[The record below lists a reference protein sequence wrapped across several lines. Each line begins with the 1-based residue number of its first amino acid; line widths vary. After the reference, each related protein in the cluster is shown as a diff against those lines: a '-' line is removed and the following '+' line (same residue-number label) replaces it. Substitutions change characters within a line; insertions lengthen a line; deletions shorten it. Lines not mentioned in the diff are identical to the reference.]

1 MKFVYKFISTLI
13 FASLGFTQAYAV
25 CVEQSLTIHNIER
38 TEVVC
43 TPIIASVSMPV
54 LLVFHGRGGSGANI
68 AEGVRFHEAW
78 PEALVVYLDGLPG
91 IPAPYDKEGR
101 YPGWQLN
108 PGEANDRDVEFVDAT
123 LINLE
128 KQFKI
133 DKQKIFATGHSNGS
147 RFLGVLLAMRSQRFA
162 GFAFSASQAGN
173 LIKLS
178 VPKPLFMGMGIHDE
192 LIPFEDQK
200 QSIKLAC
207 NLLGLS
213 LTQFEH
219 EGANRSVNKDG
230 IELMT
235 FIHPGGHRWP
245 EEQTKMIVDFFKRQL

>member
-1 MKFVYKFISTLI
+1 MKSKYKFFSLLL
-13 FASLGFTQAYAV
+13 FAYLSINQAYAG
-25 CVEQSLTIHNIER
+25 CIQQSLTIHTIER
-38 TEVVC
+38 SEVVC
-43 TPIIASVSMPV
+43 SPIISSSHIPV
-54 LLVFHGRGGSGANI
+54 LLVFHGRGGSGSNI
-68 AEGVRFHEAW
+68 AVGTRFHEFW

-91 IPAPYDKEGR
+91 IPAPYDKEGL
-101 YPGWQLN
+101 YSGWQLN
-108 PGEANDRDVEFVDAT
+108 PGEANNRDVEFVDAT
-123 LINLE
+123 LIYLE

-133 DKQKIFATGHSNGS
+133 DKHKVFATGHSNGS

-173 LIKLS
+173 LITSS

-207 NLLGLS
+207 NLLGLALS
-213 LTQFEH
+213 QFDH

-245 EEQTKMIVDFFKRQL
+245 EEQTQMIVDFFKRQI